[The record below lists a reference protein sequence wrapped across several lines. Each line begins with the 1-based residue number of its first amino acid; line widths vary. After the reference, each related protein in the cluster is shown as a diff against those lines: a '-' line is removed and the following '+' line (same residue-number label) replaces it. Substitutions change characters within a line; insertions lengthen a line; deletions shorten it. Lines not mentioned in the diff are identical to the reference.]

1 MRSFRSESSPGNK
14 VVESSFTLSNSDV
27 ISFHTYGDI
36 NEMKLRVE
44 QLETYNRPIMCTEYL
59 ARGQGSTFQ
68 AMLPLLKE
76 KQIAAINWGFVAGKT
91 NTIFPWSSWDED
103 FTSAPEVWH
112 HDILMPD
119 KTPFDQAEIDFLK
132 EILLK

>member
-1 MRSFRSESSPGNK
+1 
-14 VVESSFTLSNSDV
+14 
-27 ISFHTYGDI
+27 
-36 NEMKLRVE
+36 MKIRIE

-76 KQIAAINWGFVAGKT
+76 KKIAAINWGFVAGKT

-103 FTSAPEVWH
+103 FTSPPVYA
-112 HDILMPD
+112 ILTSVI
-119 KTPFDQAEIDFLK
+119 KFDCIESSGNC
-132 EILLK
+132 